1 MISFGL
7 TRSAKVVFDVFGP
20 GPGCVLAGKVPLAGK
35 KGLNRF
41 RFDGTVQKV
50 VRETFQDVT
59 LESVQDVPLG
69 PGTYKLELN
78 SRGGK
83 RRLAQTL
90 VTIVDPA
97 SPRKVFASPDCSAD
111 SVELSTFAALVVP
124 APDGGSESSSPPDE
138 PRSVPPA
145 GSTDSTEGSDSGV
158 LGGEV
163 SRQGLGVPIERSAA
177 GDESPTLLEVLL
189 LALALGLVV
198 VLFVAAYGLLRRR
211 RPLT

>member
-7 TRSAKVVFDVFGP
+7 TRSAKVVLDVFGP

-35 KGLNRF
+35 RGLNRF
-41 RFDGTVQKV
+41 RFDGTVQQI
-50 VRETFQDVT
+50 VRETFEDVT
-59 LESVQDVPLG
+59 IENVEYVPLE

-90 VTIVDPA
+90 VTIVDPS
-97 SPRKVFASPDCSAD
+97 SPRKVFPSPDCSAD
-111 SVELSTFAALVVP
+111 SVELSTFAAL
-124 APDGGSESSSPPDE
+124 ASDSGSSSSPDE
-138 PRSVPPA
+138 PLATQGVTPA
-145 GSTDSTEGSDSGV
+145 GSTDSTEESDSDV

-163 SRQGLGVPIERSAA
+163 SRQGLGVPIERGAA

-189 LALALGLVV
+189 LALALGLV
-198 VLFVAAYGLLRRR
+198 LALLVAALRRR
-211 RPLT
+211 RPLS